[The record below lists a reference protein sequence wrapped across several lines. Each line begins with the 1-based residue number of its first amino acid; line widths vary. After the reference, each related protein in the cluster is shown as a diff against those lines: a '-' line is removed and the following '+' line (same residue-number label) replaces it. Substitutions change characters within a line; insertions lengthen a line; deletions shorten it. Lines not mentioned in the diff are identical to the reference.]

1 MNSASKYYLFH
12 QMTINKFTENTDPAV
27 FLKLHYEKL
36 KEQNPLFSL
45 RAFAKKLQCTTS
57 TVSRVISGK
66 RAFTTDLATRWI
78 DSFELNETEK
88 KLFFILVMKKNSSS
102 EFEKKLFTELFLI
115 LKSI

>member
-1 MNSASKYYLFH
+1 MKTDNFNEH
-12 QMTINKFTENTDPAV
+12 TDPAI
-27 FLKLHYEKL
+27 FLKLHFEEIKN
-36 KEQNPLFSL
+36 KNPLYSL

-78 DSFELNETEK
+78 DSFELNEK
-88 KLFFILVMKKNSSS
+88 DQKLFFILVMKKNSSS